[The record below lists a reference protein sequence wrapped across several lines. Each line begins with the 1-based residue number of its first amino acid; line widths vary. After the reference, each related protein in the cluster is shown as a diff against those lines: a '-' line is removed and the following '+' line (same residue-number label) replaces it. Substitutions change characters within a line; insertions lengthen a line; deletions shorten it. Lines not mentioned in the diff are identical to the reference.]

1 MTTRDVQTLLDD
13 LVFAEGPRWH
23 KGALWFSDMYALEV
37 IRVEMTGRADTV
49 VHVPNQPS
57 GLGFDLAERLLIV
70 SMKDKKVMRHVDAG
84 LEEVADLSHLA
95 GGFCNDMVV
104 DAHGRA
110 YVGHFGFDLN
120 GKASFEHASL
130 IAVEHDGK
138 SRIVADHLSF
148 PNGTVITPDGKTLVV
163 AETFGRRLT
172 AFDIADNGDLENRR
186 SWAELPQGTAPDGI
200 CLDAEGAIWVAS
212 PPTNGCL
219 RLAEGG
225 EILESVKVDQG
236 AYACMIGGVDT
247 PLLFVL
253 TSPSSSAHEC
263 RSLRGAQ
270 IETAHILVP
279 GAGYP

>member
-1 MTTRDVQTLLDD
+1 MATHVLADNLC
-13 LVFAEGPRWH
+13 FGEGPRWH
-23 KGALWFSDMYALEV
+23 DGRLYFSDMHDHQVKTVRENGQV
-37 IRVEMTGRADTV
+37 STV
-49 VHVPNQPS
+49 VEVEKRPS
-57 GLGFDLAERLLIV
+57 GLGWSPNGDLLIV
-70 SMKDKKVMRHVDAG
+70 SMLDRRILRFDGSDLSEH
-84 LEEVADLSHLA
+84 ADLSEFA
-95 GGFCNDMVV
+95 PFECNDMVV

-120 GKASFEHASL
+120 GDASFEHASL

-163 AETFGRRLT
+163 AETFGRRLS
-172 AFDIADNGDLENRR
+172 AFDIDDNGDLENRR

-212 PPTNGCL
+212 PPTNECL

-225 EILESVKVDQG
+225 EILERVKVDQG

>member
-1 MTTRDVQTLLDD
+1 MATHVLADNLC
-13 LVFAEGPRWH
+13 FGEGPRWH
-23 KGALWFSDMYALEV
+23 DGRLYFSDMHDHQVKTVGENGQV
-37 IRVEMTGRADTV
+37 STV
-49 VHVPNQPS
+49 VEVEKRPS
-57 GLGFDLAERLLIV
+57 GLGWSPNGDLLIV
-70 SMKDKKVMRHVDAG
+70 SMLDRRILRFDGSDLSEH
-84 LEEVADLSHLA
+84 ADLSEFA
-95 GGFCNDMVV
+95 PFECNDMVV

-212 PPTNGCL
+212 PPTNECL

-225 EILESVKVDQG
+225 GILESVKVDQG

>member
-1 MTTRDVQTLLDD
+1 MATHVLADNLC
-13 LVFAEGPRWH
+13 FGEGPRWH
-23 KGALWFSDMYALEV
+23 DGRLYFSDMHDHQVKTVGENGQV
-37 IRVEMTGRADTV
+37 STV
-49 VHVPNQPS
+49 VEVEKRPS
-57 GLGFDLAERLLIV
+57 GLGWSPNGDLLIV
-70 SMKDKKVMRHVDAG
+70 SMLDRRILRFDGSDLSEH
-84 LEEVADLSHLA
+84 ADLSEFA
-95 GGFCNDMVV
+95 PFECNDMVV

-172 AFDIADNGDLENRR
+172 AFDIAVSGDLENRR
-186 SWAELPQGTAPDGI
+186 PWAQLPEGTAPDGI

-212 PPTNGCL
+212 PPTNECL